1 MSIGLFLL
9 RLVVGLTFAAH
20 GGQKLFGWFSGG
32 GISGTASAMEQ
43 MGFRPGRLNALLAGL
58 AEFGA
63 GLALVLGLLTPLA
76 AGVAVAVMLVAAV
89 GVHLR
94 NGFFLQNGG
103 IEYTL
108 VLAVSALSLAF
119 TGPGTLSLD
128 YALGI
133 SWSGAPWGLF
143 ALVLGA
149 VGGGLHILAS
159 RRSTP
164 QPARQA

>member
-20 GGQKLFGWFSGG
+20 GGQKLFGWFEGG
-32 GISGTASAMEQ
+32 GIGATASAMEQ
-43 MGFRPGRLNALLAGL
+43 MGFRPGRLNAFLSGL

-63 GLALVLGLLTPLA
+63 GLALALGLFTPVA
-76 AGVAVAVMLVAAV
+76 AGVAVAVMLVAGV

-94 NGFFLQNGG
+94 NGFFLQKGG
-103 IEYTL
+103 VEYVL
-108 VLAVSALSLAF
+108 VLGVSALSLAF

-128 YALGI
+128 HALGI
-133 SWSGAPWGLF
+133 SWSGAAWGVF
-143 ALVLGA
+143 ALALGGL
-149 VGGGLHILAS
+149 GGGFHIFAS
-159 RRSTP
+159 RRSPP